1 MPALLEIE
9 NLHSGYGPIEV
20 LKGISIEVGAGEIVT
35 IIGAN
40 GAGKTSTLMCV
51 SGVNR
56 IWSGRV
62 RFDGQE
68 LQTVA
73 ADQIVRRGLCHCPEG
88 RKIFPRLTVLENLQ
102 MGAFTRKDPSGV
114 KDDLEQA
121 FSLFPILRQRAKQ
134 AGGTL
139 SGGEQQ
145 MLAVARAMMG
155 RPRLLLLD
163 EPSLGLAPLVVA
175 TIFDV
180 IRQLNS
186 RGIAVLLVEQNARM
200 ALKIAARGY
209 VMETG
214 RIILSGPA
222 TELLADQRVKDA
234 YLGE

>member
-1 MPALLEIE
+1 MTALLEIQD
-9 NLHSGYGPIEV
+9 LHSGYGPIEV

-102 MGAFTRKDPSGV
+102 MGAFTRKDPAGV
-114 KDDLEQA
+114 KDDLE
-121 FSLFPILRQRAKQ
+121 
-134 AGGTL
+134 
-139 SGGEQQ
+139 E
-145 MLAVARAMMG
+145 
-155 RPRLLLLD
+155 
-163 EPSLGLAPLVVA
+163 
-175 TIFDV
+175 
-180 IRQLNS
+180 
-186 RGIAVLLVEQNARM
+186 
-200 ALKIAARGY
+200 
-209 VMETG
+209 
-214 RIILSGPA
+214 
-222 TELLADQRVKDA
+222 
-234 YLGE
+234 